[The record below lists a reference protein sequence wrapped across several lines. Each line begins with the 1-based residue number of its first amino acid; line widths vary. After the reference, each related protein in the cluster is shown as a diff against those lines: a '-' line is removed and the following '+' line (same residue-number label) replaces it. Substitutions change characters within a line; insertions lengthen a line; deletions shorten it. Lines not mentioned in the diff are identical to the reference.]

1 MGLPYPAAH
10 RHGSPVRDDE
20 AGHCNFLP
28 AVQRIFDPFFT
39 TKPIGQG
46 TGLGLSVHGIV
57 SSYGGTITVYSEPG
71 KVPVPV
77 CTFLS
82 LPARLLPP
90 ALLLRLRPLTAA
102 ASFDLATQILRLR
115 PGFPVLMTSGYVRPE
130 DRRAAEQLGIR
141 RILT

>member
-1 MGLPYPAAH
+1 MGLAYLAAH

-57 SSYGGTITVYSEPG
+57 SSYGDTITVYSEPG

-82 LPARLLPP
+82 LPARLLSPRFYSGSDP
-90 ALLLRLRPLTAA
+90 SRQPRASIWLLKFYAFARA
-102 ASFDLATQILRLR
+102 
-115 PGFPVLMTSGYVRPE
+115 FPS
-130 DRRAAEQLGIR
+130 
-141 RILT
+141 